1 MEFDIP
7 ILYINLDKR
16 TDKKE
21 HIEKLLD
28 GYNYERVSA
37 VHDDNGYIGCA
48 KSHIKCMEIIIQ
60 KGYDRCIILEDDFTW
75 LDDNNFNNLDIPDLD
90 FDIFLFC
97 NYFIIHDKID
107 DKYRRIKNAQW
118 TSGYMVNKTIVEDL
132 RYNLIEGMT
141 KLSECYKIPKDELYE
156 IKTVGRKKKSK
167 TVKVLKTDFKDYYLD
182 IYWNKLFDKYMA
194 VGLYK
199 KVASQLNGYS
209 DIQNKVINRYKT
221 NN

>member
-21 HIEKLLD
+21 HMEKLLD

-37 VHDDNGYIGCA
+37 VQDDNGYIGCA

-75 LDDNNFNNLDIPDLD
+75 LDDNNFNNLNIPDLD

-97 NYFIIHDKID
+97 NNIKKYKSIDKD
-107 DKYRRIKNAQW
+107 FNRVEWATW

-141 KLSECYKIPKDELYE
+141 KLSA
-156 IKTVGRKKKSK
+156 KKKIQN
-167 TVKVLKTDFKDYYLD
+167 YLD
-182 IYWNKLFDKYMA
+182 WYWNKLFDKYMA
-194 VGLYK
+194 VGLNK

-209 DIQNKVINRYKT
+209 DIQNKVIKRFKT